1 MSRLKG
7 KTVFITGGTGSWG
20 HELTRQILKN
30 DPAEIRIFSR
40 GEHAQ
45 VEMAREFD
53 DLRLN
58 FYIGDVRDEERLM
71 ETMRGVDVVF
81 HLAALK
87 HVPIC
92 ERHIWEAVQ
101 TNVYG
106 TNAVIRAAL
115 FNDVD
120 VAVYVSSDKAV
131 EPINI
136 YGQTKAI
143 AEKLFVAANSMP
155 GKTRFACLRSGNVIG
170 THGSVIPLFN
180 SQIANSG
187 KVTLT
192 DKRMTR
198 FFELQETVIELLLRV
213 AEEAH
218 GGEIFIPKMQSVNI
232 ETLAKVMIEKL
243 SGGTA
248 KIEYIGMR
256 PGEKIHEL
264 LISESEIGRV
274 AEFPNNFVI
283 LPYDFLS
290 KREKFSDYMGK
301 MAKLTGAYGS
311 GTIPL
316 LTPKEI
322 ENVLRKGGYLT

>member
-1 MSRLKG
+1 MSQLKG
-7 KTVFITGGTGSWG
+7 KTIFITGGTGSWG
-20 HELTRQILKN
+20 YELTSQILKQ
-30 DPAEIRIFSR
+30 DPAEVRIFSR

-45 VEMAREFD
+45 IEMAREFGD
-53 DLRLN
+53 PRLD
-58 FYIGDVRDEERLM
+58 FYIGDVRDEERLK
-71 ETMRGVDVVF
+71 ETMRGANIVF

-101 TNVYG
+101 TNIYG
-106 TNAVIRAAL
+106 TNAVVRAAL
-115 FNDVD
+115 FNNVD

-131 EPINI
+131 EPINL
-136 YGQTKAI
+136 YGETKAI

-155 GKTRFACLRSGNVIG
+155 GKTRFACLRAGNVIG
-170 THGSVIPLFN
+170 TRGSVIPFFKK
-180 SQIANSG
+180 QISSSG

-198 FFELQETVIELLLRV
+198 FFELSGPVIELLLRV
-213 AEEAH
+213 AEEAC
-218 GGEIFIPKMQSVNI
+218 GGEIFIPKMPSANI

-248 KIEYIGMR
+248 TIEYVGMR

-264 LISESEIGRV
+264 LISESEIDRV
-274 AEFPNNFVI
+274 AEFPGNFVI
-283 LPYDFLS
+283 LPYDFLN
-290 KREKFSDYMGK
+290 KHEKFVGYTGK
-301 MAKLTGAYGS
+301 MTKLAGAYSS

-316 LTPKEI
+316 LEEKEI
-322 ENVLRKGGYLT
+322 EAVLKRSGYLS